1 MTLSQSIYFSEMSN
15 VVELMIERI
24 EKSQTL
30 FPQNMV
36 QFGNQAFVIITME

>member
-1 MTLSQSIYFSEMSN
+1 MTLSQFIDFSEMSN

-36 QFGNQAFVIITME
+36 QFGNQVFVIITMK

>member
-1 MTLSQSIYFSEMSN
+1 MTLSQFIEFSEMSN

-36 QFGNQAFVIITME
+36 QFGNQVFVIITME